1 METRKKIFIFS
12 FLFFFLITTVQ
23 SNSINHNESELQQ
36 IYDWHQYK
44 DSFGPSFSGS
54 LSWIKFMEVVEE
66 ELRMNQVTG
75 IRKDFFKYSR
85 WHTSDTKS
93 DNKWSLTIDGQIIPV
108 SSYWAYSGRTT
119 EKGVTGELL
128 LFDKNLSQEE
138 LRGKIIVFELEGLPE
153 NIKKFSAISNY
164 EYASEDVSAG
174 EFLDNTSDYWYQ
186 VNYLTRFG
194 KVDEFLKNSG
204 ALGAVVIL
212 DLSPGRAEGLY
223 TFPLLRSGTIGVPGL
238 YTDRTH
244 SEKVRFLARNKK
256 EATIR
261 LLAEEEITESYFLYG
276 FLPGKKYKTED
287 DRFVLLTTH
296 TDGPNLTQDNG
307 AFGII
312 KIIEKIREIPINQRE
327 RSILI
332 LLDPEHFTPGRHSID
347 WFKKHSELSS
357 KISSVVAVEHLGQME
372 FIEKNNEYGLS
383 GKEDRTYIYSQNN
396 QRLIDEVITS
406 VKNNNLRRTY
416 VLCPDRGGQGPW
428 AGMGNISQKLN
439 VPGYGISTSMSGYWS
454 TQPGIE
460 SFNASLFLKQVSVM
474 SELTLFLMNQNSV
487 KL

>member
-12 FLFFFLITTVQ
+12 FLFFFLVTTVQ
-23 SNSINHNESELQQ
+23 SKSINHNESELQE

-54 LSWIKFMEVVEE
+54 LSWIKFMEVIEE

-85 WHTSDTKS
+85 WHTSDSKS

-238 YTDRTH
+238 YTC
-244 SEKVRFLARNKK
+244 
-256 EATIR
+256 
-261 LLAEEEITESYFLYG
+261 LLYTSDA
-276 FLPGKKYKTED
+276 
-287 DRFVLLTTH
+287 
-296 TDGPNLTQDNG
+296 
-307 AFGII
+307 A
-312 KIIEKIREIPINQRE
+312 
-327 RSILI
+327 
-332 LLDPEHFTPGRHSID
+332 
-347 WFKKHSELSS
+347 
-357 KISSVVAVEHLGQME
+357 
-372 FIEKNNEYGLS
+372 
-383 GKEDRTYIYSQNN
+383 
-396 QRLIDEVITS
+396 DE
-406 VKNNNLRRTY
+406 
-416 VLCPDRGGQGPW
+416 
-428 AGMGNISQKLN
+428 
-439 VPGYGISTSMSGYWS
+439 
-454 TQPGIE
+454 
-460 SFNASLFLKQVSVM
+460 
-474 SELTLFLMNQNSV
+474 
-487 KL
+487 